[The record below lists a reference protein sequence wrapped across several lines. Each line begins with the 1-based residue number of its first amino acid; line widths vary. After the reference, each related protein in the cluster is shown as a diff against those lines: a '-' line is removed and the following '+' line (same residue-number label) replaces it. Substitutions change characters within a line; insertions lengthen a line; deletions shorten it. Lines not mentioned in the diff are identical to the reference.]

1 MKVPSLANLGANVP
15 GHFKIVSLI
24 LMSYTLIIFG
34 VICFGNRGVL
44 FEDECKDRC
53 VEVTSEVT
61 FSLFRLLVF
70 FIYLIGVI
78 YAILQFEGKMFLSA
92 LLFFGLLFHFLFAF
106 VLSKKRI
113 KKSKMYYHSWVSMVP
128 PVLLLLAVQWLGD

>member
-1 MKVPSLANLGANVP
+1 MLWESR
-15 GHFKIVSLI
+15 S
-24 LMSYTLIIFG
+24 TL
-34 VICFGNRGVL
+34 RS
-44 FEDECKDRC
+44 KDRC

-92 LLFFGLLFHFLFAF
+92 LLSFGLLFHFLFAF

-128 PVLLLLAVQWLGD
+128 PVLLLVAVQWLGD